1 MSTQPYKTF
10 IELHLIQNFS
20 PANLN
25 RDDTGSPKDC
35 EFGGYRRARISSQA
49 LKRAIRNHPRF
60 AKMTE
65 VDNGTRSKWL
75 TRPIVKAL
83 KEQHGKDEGEATEV
97 AKVFVENYAAKL
109 DSQEPKKTSVLVFFS
124 PSEVEQITSNLLENW
139 QVFTGFCQEEERIRA
154 AKEVAKKAGKDFKET
169 NSSVKPVKA
178 IVDKLVKSMS
188 ERTSAPDIALF
199 GRMLASK
206 PELNIDAACQVSHA
220 ISTHRVT
227 MEMDYY
233 TAVDELLQ
241 DEEAGAGMV
250 GFTGFN
256 SACFYRYCRI
266 DLEQLIKNLDGE
278 TELAYRTVTAF
289 LRSAIDAIPTG
300 KQNTFAAQN
309 PTSFALAVVRRD
321 GMCWNLANAF
331 ETPIQPKKGEGY
343 VSESIVKLDA
353 LWGALAGFYDDA
365 DVIALSAYSAELNPA
380 QLTHLETARHA
391 TVSEWLEP
399 IKRASMEG

>member
-1 MSTQPYKTF
+1 MSAQTYKT
-10 IELHLIQNFS
+10 IVELHLIQNFS

-35 EFGGYRRARISSQA
+35 EFGGYRRARVSSQA
-49 LKRAIRNHPRF
+49 LKRAIRKHPRF
-60 AKMTE
+60 EKMTG

-83 KEQHGKDEGEATEV
+83 TEQHNKDENEATEV
-97 AKVFVENYAAKL
+97 AKVFVENYVAGL
-109 DSQEPKKTSVLVFFS
+109 DSREPRKTNVLVFFS
-124 PSEVEQITSNLLENW
+124 PAEVEQITSILLENW
-139 QVFTGFCQEEERIRA
+139 QEFTSYCQEEERIKEA
-154 AKEVAKKAGKDFKET
+154 QEVAQKAGKKAKET
-169 NSSVKPVKA
+169 NSFAKPVKDM
-178 IVDKLVKSMS
+178 VNKLVKSIS

-206 PELNIDAACQVSHA
+206 TELNIDAACQVSHA

-266 DLEQLIKNLDGE
+266 DWEQLKKNLDHD
-278 TELAYRTVTAF
+278 TELAQRTVAAF

-300 KQNTFAAQN
+300 KQNAFAAQN
-309 PTSFALAVVRRD
+309 PTTLALAVVRRD

-331 ETPIQPKKGEGY
+331 ETPVQPKKGDGY
-343 VSESIVKLDA
+343 TGESITKLDA

-365 DVIALSAYSAELNPA
+365 DVTALSAYSAEINPTP
-380 QLTHLETARHA
+380 LTHLESAKHP
-391 TVSEWLEP
+391 TVSAWLEP
-399 IKRASMEG
+399 IKQAIKEG